1 MRFNIPPKAQTAL
14 IGGSA
19 MALALGVIMP
29 WEGKENDPYLDIVNV
44 KTVCYG
50 ETLNV
55 QDRHYTDA
63 ECEAMLKKAVSER
76 YMKPVMAC
84 TPSIAS
90 KPEVLAAATSLAYN
104 IGTQA
109 YCKSTVDRR
118 FDAGDIKG
126 GCDAFMMWNR
136 AGGREVR
143 GLTNRRAAE
152 RNLCLKGVS

>member
-1 MRFNIPPKAQTAL
+1 MRLNIPPKAQTAL

-29 WEGKENDPYLDIVNV
+29 WEGKINDPYFDIVNV
-44 KTVCYG
+44 KTVCFG
-50 ETLNV
+50 ETQV
-55 QDRHYTDA
+55 EMRHYTDA

-126 GCDAFMMWNR
+126 GCDAFLAWR
-136 AGGREVR
+136 FAGGKPVQ
-143 GLTNRRAAE
+143 GLLNRRNAE